1 MSVSLAHNTVLI
13 PRSPKLVLE
22 VGAEKSA
29 SLLLLEKFVKYATK
43 GAPEGHSSWWQRV
56 CAFLVPFSVLTNMI
70 VLAKPP

>member
-43 GAPEGHSSWWQRV
+43 GAPEGHSSW
-56 CAFLVPFSVLTNMI
+56 
-70 VLAKPP
+70 